1 MMQASAGLESVL
13 GSAFWSEMNNIYTA
27 IPCVV
32 ITVREGGD
40 GALVDIQ
47 PTINQ
52 KFVDGTVSQRSPILG
67 VPVSFPMSSSAGVMF
82 PIKVGTTGLAIF
94 SMRNLESWKASNG
107 ASVNPLN
114 RAKFDKSDAI
124 FFPGIQPPSVNLT
137 RPSMHTFPHSNEDTV
152 VFNNIGTGAENEVRL
167 KGDGTIVINT
177 ASKVEVNAGDVEVN
191 SSTSIIN
198 SSSVTVNA
206 SDTVFNSNVS
216 VNGMFTYN
224 GEEYSTHTH
233 IGVQPGNGT
242 TGPKA

>member
-1 MMQASAGLESVL
+1 MSRAAASLQALLEASF
-13 GSAFWSEMNNIYTA
+13 SNQIDNMYTS

-32 ITVREGGD
+32 VAVRNNGN
-40 GALVDIQ
+40 GAMVDIQ
-47 PTINQ
+47 PTVNQ
-52 KFVDGTVSQRSPILG
+52 KFVDGTVSERSAILG
-67 VPVSFPMSSSAGVMF
+67 VPVSFPMSGSAGVSF

-94 SMRNLESWKASNG
+94 SMRSIETWKNSSG
-107 ASVNPLN
+107 GFSVPNN
-114 RAKFDKSDAI
+114 RAKFDKSDAV

-137 RPSMHTFPHSNEDTV
+137 QPSMHTYPHSNEDTV

-177 ASKVEVNAGDVEVN
+177 ASKVVANAADVEVN
-191 SSTSIIN
+191 SSTSTIN

-216 VNGMFTYN
+216 VNGMFNYN

-233 IGVQPGNGT
+233 GGVSTGNGT
-242 TGPKA
+242 TGPKS

>member
-1 MMQASAGLESVL
+1 MSRAVASLQALLEASFSNQVDN
-13 GSAFWSEMNNIYTA
+13 MYTS

-32 ITVREGGD
+32 VAVRDNGN
-40 GALVDIQ
+40 GAMVDIQ
-47 PTINQ
+47 PTVNQ
-52 KFVDGTVSQRSPILG
+52 KFVDGTVSERSAILG
-67 VPVSFPMSSSAGVMF
+67 IPVSFPMSGSSGISF

-94 SMRNLESWKASNG
+94 SMRSIETWKNSSG
-107 ASVNPLN
+107 GFSVPNN
-114 RAKFDKSDAI
+114 RAKFDKSDAV

-137 RPSMHTFPHSNEDTV
+137 QPSKHTYSHSNEDTV

-191 SSTSIIN
+191 SSTSTIN

-206 SDTVFNSNVS
+206 SDTVFNSDVS

-224 GEEYSTHTH
+224 GEEYSTHRHT
-233 IGVQPGNGT
+233 GVQPGNGT
-242 TGPKA
+242 SGSKA